1 MRISPLCYAVTGL
14 GYVPPWSV
22 NAGFVVGGHTTLVID
37 TGANALAAATIHG
50 YATAARPANRLLV
63 VNTEKHF
70 DHIGGNG
77 FFRNLAVDVTGHA
90 GIARTQEE
98 FLREQAEFN
107 AAIPDP
113 PRRARGEAA
122 AFYAGTTLANPN
134 HPVSADTNL
143 DLGECTVRLV
153 LTPGHTPTNLSVYV
167 PGDEVLYCGDC
178 LANLYHPN
186 LDAGTLPDWR
196 EWLHSLDR
204 IEELAPRAIV
214 PGHGPVATG
223 GDVPRLIESVRK
235 VVESAIATAERQ
247 ACSPPSRPAAG

>member
-1 MRISPLCYAVTGL
+1 MRISPRCFAVTGL
-14 GYVPPWSV
+14 AYVPPWSV
-22 NAGFVVGGHTTLVID
+22 NSGFVTGEHTTLVID

-63 VNTEKHF
+63 ANTEKHF

-77 FFRNLAVDVTGHA
+77 FFRNLSIDVYGHST
-90 GIARTQEE
+90 IDRTDTE

-107 AAIPDP
+107 AAIQDQ

-134 HPVSADTNL
+134 HPVRADTNL
-143 DLGECTVRLV
+143 DLGECRVQLV

-167 PGDEVLYCGDC
+167 PGDGVLYCGDC
-178 LANLYHPN
+178 LVNLYQPN

-196 EWLHSLDR
+196 EWLNSLDR
-204 IEELAPRAIV
+204 IDRLQPRAIM

-223 GDVPRLIESVRK
+223 DEVPRLIESVRK
-235 VVESAIATAERQ
+235 VVESAIATTAPPAYSRP
-247 ACSPPSRPAAG
+247 SPPAAG